1 MELELP
7 IWQIA
12 FHKNISLNEIRHN
25 WTYADLL
32 KAQAIIQ
39 MEQDYE
45 MAQNEITR
53 EETKT

>member
-1 MELELP
+1 MP
-7 IWQIA
+7 IWQVA
-12 FHKNISLNEIRHN
+12 FHKKISLNEIRYN

-45 MAQNEITR
+45 MVQNEITK